1 MHRSE
6 QIVHVR
12 EPRRRRARNA
22 VAVRA
27 DRPGTVAAPTGR
39 TYGGSMTEEEV
50 DASEPDIMDIYDVV
64 TDLALVCRVCGSLVA
79 SSGAYPRAH
88 WDWHEASNGA

>member
-1 MHRSE
+1 
-6 QIVHVR
+6 
-12 EPRRRRARNA
+12 
-22 VAVRA
+22 
-27 DRPGTVAAPTGR
+27 
-39 TYGGSMTEEEV
+39 MTEEEV

>member
-1 MHRSE
+1 VSRSSTSASPAAGGPGTRSPFE
-6 QIVHVR
+6 LT
-12 EPRRRRARNA
+12 E
-22 VAVRA
+22 
-27 DRPGTVAAPTGR
+27 PGTVAAPTGR

>member
-1 MHRSE
+1 MSRSSTSASPAAGGPGSRSPLE
-6 QIVHVR
+6 LTK
-12 EPRRRRARNA
+12 
-22 VAVRA
+22 
-27 DRPGTVAAPTGR
+27 PGTVAAPTGR